1 MHFIY
6 VFNKDAK
13 ETLEKMGYK
22 MFQSDDLYET
32 YVFLNDTNINIAD
45 SGFSYILSDSL
56 TL

>member
-45 SGFSYILSDSL
+45 SVVYYLLSDSL
-56 TL
+56 KL